1 MTKDNIEKE
10 DKSPMPDDKG
20 DFLIPPSGYDEEIA
34 QTFADLPYQWRRYLN
49 AREEEIDKGF
59 CDLRSRI
66 AMYKWLENT
75 YEAMASELR
84 KDGIASQED
93 WLHKLINVEKQ
104 LRIAPQAAIKMLAE
118 SYGVIPPVTT
128 SDAYGKNF
136 DNIWS
141 AQIVEKQIQDFADS
155 KDEAGQ
161 LKHPFYQDVVK
172 DIYQLLKTGTATNL
186 EDAYDMAVW
195 LNKTTRSKMIAHN
208 VDTGLQNKSKEAQ
221 KAKNVAFTVS
231 GKAEPD
237 YKKMSLREELEHRF
251 ASLGLI
257 DE

>member
-1 MTKDNIEKE
+1 MTKDNIELKDE
-10 DKSPMPDDKG
+10 SPMSDDKG
-20 DFLIPPSGYDEEIA
+20 DFLVPPSGYDKDIA
-34 QTFADLPYQWRRYLN
+34 KTFADLPYPWRRYLS

-75 YEAMASELR
+75 YETMASELR
-84 KDGIASQED
+84 KDGIASQDD

-104 LRIAPQAAIKMLAE
+104 LRTAPQAAIKMLAE
-118 SYGVIPPVTT
+118 SYGVITPIAASEYP
-128 SDAYGKNF
+128 DKNF
-136 DNIWS
+136 NNIWS
-141 AQIVEKQIQDFADS
+141 AKLVEKQIQDFADG
-155 KDEAGQ
+155 KDETGQ

-172 DIYQLLKTGTATNL
+172 DMYHLLKTGTANNL

-195 LNKTTRSKMIAHN
+195 LNKATRSKMIAQN
-208 VDTGLQNKSKEAQ
+208 VDSDLQNKSKEAQ
-221 KAKNVAFTVS
+221 KAKTASFTVS

-251 ASLGLI
+251 AALGLN